1 MADTGTTEQR
11 PMGSST
17 KQMEQASGSHLATEH
32 GKTSIADAV
41 VSKVAGVATR
51 EISGVHDMGSGT
63 ARAFGALREKIPVG
77 SSTPSPSRGVNV
89 EVGERQAAIDLDVVV
104 DYGVSIVDVA
114 NAIRR
119 NVVQRVE
126 GMTGL
131 EVTEVNIAV
140 DDVWL
145 GDELE
150 SEPRVQ

>member
-1 MADTGTTEQR
+1 MAETETMKQT
-11 PMGSST
+11 PSKST
-17 KQMEQASGSHLATEH
+17 AEVQQSGGAGLATEK

-51 EISGVHDMGSGT
+51 EISGVHDMGTGA
-63 ARAFGALREKIPVG
+63 ARAFGAIREKLPVG
-77 SSTPSPSRGVNV
+77 PSTPSPSRGVSV

-104 DYGVSIVDVA
+104 EFGVSIVDVA
-114 NAIRR
+114 AAIRR

-126 GMTGL
+126 GITGL
-131 EVTEVNIAV
+131 EVTEVNISV

-145 GDELE
+145 GEEME

>member
-1 MADTGTTEQR
+1 MAETGTAAQPTT
-11 PMGSST
+11 PSST
-17 KQMEQASGSHLATEH
+17 QVQQSRGSELATEK
-32 GKTSIADAV
+32 GKTSIADTV

-51 EISGVHDMGSGT
+51 EISGVHDMGTGT
-63 ARAFGALREKIPVG
+63 ARAFGVIREKLPVG
-77 SSTPSPSRGVNV
+77 SSTPSPSRGVSV

-114 NAIRR
+114 AAIRR

-131 EVTEVNIAV
+131 EVTEVNISV

-145 GDELE
+145 GEEME